1 MNFSAKTIS
10 TTICSRC
17 VLDTTVPDINFDEQG
32 ICNYCRLHDVLD
44 CAFPQGEE
52 GKEYLLKQ
60 VADMKRKGKGK
71 KYDCIIGVSGGT
83 DSTYLCHLAI
93 ELGLRPLAVN
103 FDNGWHSEIAVG
115 NIHESIQRMN
125 IDLETYVVNY
135 DEMTD
140 ILRSYMKAGFPWIDC
155 PTDIGIVSSLF
166 KIANR
171 EGIKYIWV
179 GNNFRSEGKQP
190 DEWTHSDG
198 RQLKYLQKK
207 FGTLPLKTFPNLT
220 IWNLVYY
227 SLLRGIKMFRPF
239 YHIEYSKQ
247 DAKKLIIEK
256 YGWRDYGGHH
266 HESIFTRFAIA
277 YWLPR
282 KFNIDKRKVT
292 WAAQVRS
299 GKMSRDEAL
308 EQLAELPYDAKRMEE
323 DKSLVIK
330 KLKITEEEFTEMW
343 NTPNKTFRDYP
354 SYFPIY
360 ERSKKVARFV
370 FNRLLPFKP
379 MMMFEAGDSKKN

>member
-1 MNFSAKTIS
+1 M
-10 TTICSRC
+10 
-17 VLDTTVPDINFDEQG
+17 DTTVPDIRFDTSG
-32 ICNYCRLHDVLD
+32 VCNYCRLHDALD
-44 CAFPQGEE
+44 KAYPQGEE
-52 GKEYLLKQ
+52 GRKYLLQQ
-60 VADMKRKGKGK
+60 VEDMKRKGRNKR
-71 KYDCIIGVSGGT
+71 YDCIIGVSGGT
-83 DSTYLCHLAI
+83 DSTYLLHLAK

-115 NIHESIQRMN
+115 NIHASIQKMN

-135 DEMTD
+135 DEMSD
-140 ILRSYMKAGFPWIDC
+140 ILRTYMKASFPWIDC

-166 KIANR
+166 RIANR

-198 RQLKYLQKK
+198 RQLKYLQRK
-207 FGTLPLKTFPNLT
+207 FGNHTLKTFPNLT
-220 IWNLVYY
+220 IWNLIYY
-227 SLLRGIKMFRPF
+227 SLIRGIKMFRPF

-292 WAAQVRS
+292 WSAQIRS
-299 GKMSRDEAL
+299 GKMNREDAL
-308 EQLAELPYDAKRMEE
+308 EELAQLPYDAVRMEE
-323 DKSLVIK
+323 DKELVIK
-330 KLKITEEEFTEMW
+330 KLNLTNEEFERIW
-343 NTPNKTFRDYP
+343 NLPNRTFRDYP
-354 SYFPIY
+354 SYFPLY
-360 ERSKKVARFV
+360 ERSKKIARFV

-379 MMMFEAGDSKKN
+379 MMMFDVNEKQP